1 LSARDLSP
9 ATLAALRTGEGWAA
23 RLALAFERRAHG
35 CVLAHVRHDGP
46 LTVQRA
52 LHPEGPDA
60 CHVVVVHPPGGV
72 AAGDTLDI
80 DIDVRARA
88 HAVLTMPGAAK
99 FYRCASAP
107 SRQNIAIRVAAGSIV
122 EWLPPE
128 TIVFD
133 GARASSTL
141 DLDLDDD
148 AVAIGWDIVALGRRA
163 RGEVFAQGRWRQR
176 LSVRRG
182 GVSLV
187 DDVLDL
193 RGDDH
198 WLRSRVG
205 LRGHG
210 VVATMFA
217 AGGGL
222 DDALLASCRD
232 AAGESPR
239 VGLTMPLPGLMM
251 IRGLADEAEQARDA
265 FVAIWKRL
273 RPALAGLDP
282 RPLRLW
288 AT

>member
-1 LSARDLSP
+1 MSARDLST

-23 RLALAFERRAHG
+23 RLDLAFERRAHG

-60 CHVVVVHPPGGV
+60 CHVVIVHPPGGV

-80 DIDVRARA
+80 DVDVRARA
-88 HAVLTMPGAAK
+88 HAVLAMPGAAK
-99 FYRCASAP
+99 FYRCATAP
-107 SRQNIAIRVAAGSIV
+107 SRQRIALRVAEGAIV

-133 GARASSTL
+133 GARASATL
-141 DLDLDDD
+141 DLDLAHD

-163 RGEVFAQGRWRQR
+163 RGEAFAQGRWRQR
-176 LSVRRG
+176 LNIRRG
-182 GVSLV
+182 GVPVV
-187 DDVLDL
+187 DDTLDL
-193 RGDDH
+193 RGDDN

-205 LRGHG
+205 LRGHR

-217 AGGGL
+217 AGSGI
-222 DDALLASCRD
+222 DEALLASCRD

-239 VGLTMPLPGLMM
+239 IGLTMPVRGLMM
-251 IRGLADEAEQARDA
+251 IRCLADEAEQARDA
-265 FVAIWKRL
+265 FIAIWRRL
-273 RPALAGLDP
+273 RPALTGLDP
-282 RPLRLW
+282 QPLRLW